1 MVTPVMELTNKVRE
15 IATKK
20 EMTFRSFAGQCLLR
34 GLSYDTAKELWNK
47 AEKARGFNP
56 ITKQVAAEI
65 LGRPVKDVFGD

>member
-1 MVTPVMELTNKVRE
+1 MAIDTMELTNKVRE

-20 EMTFRSFAGQCLLR
+20 EMTFRQFAGQCLLR

-47 AEKARGFNP
+47 KEKVRGFNP

-65 LGRPVKDVFGD
+65 LGRPIKDVFGE

>member
-1 MVTPVMELTNKVRE
+1 MVTPVRELTNKVRE
-15 IATKK
+15 IAVKK
-20 EMTFRSFAGQCLLR
+20 EMTFRQFAGQCLLR

-47 AEKARGFNP
+47 AEKTRGFNP